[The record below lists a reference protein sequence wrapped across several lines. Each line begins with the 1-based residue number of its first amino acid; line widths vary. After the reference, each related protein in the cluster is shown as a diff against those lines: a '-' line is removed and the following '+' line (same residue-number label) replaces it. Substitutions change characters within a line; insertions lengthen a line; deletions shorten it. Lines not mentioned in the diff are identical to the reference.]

1 MDIRDKNYRKVTS
14 LRGCTTLLTE
24 AGITVI
30 EKQATLKDVE

>member
-1 MDIRDKNYRKVTS
+1 MGIKDKNYKKITS

-24 AGITVI
+24 AEIVVA